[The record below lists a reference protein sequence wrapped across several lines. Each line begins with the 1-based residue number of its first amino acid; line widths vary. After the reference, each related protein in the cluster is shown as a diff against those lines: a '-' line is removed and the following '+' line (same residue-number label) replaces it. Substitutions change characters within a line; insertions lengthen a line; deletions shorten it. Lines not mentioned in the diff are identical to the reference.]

1 MGSSRDVDEAPRTA
15 DTGMRATATIDVG
28 APTTVTA
35 DVPSLIAHR
44 GFAGENPENTVP
56 TLRTAAAVADWVE
69 IDCRPTADD
78 ACVVFHDPVLDRCTD
93 RSGAVAETPAA
104 TVLSAEVDG
113 GESIPPFEEVLD
125 AVPSDTGLVLDL
137 KGRYAEDPD
146 DECWEWLADPLA
158 AAAEAPHPVLVS
170 AFSEDALEAVEKH
183 APALPTAYLCKRDI
197 DRALD
202 VARRRGCVAIH
213 PSTGLLLGESDDDLE
228 RDPLARA
235 HEAGLAVHAWTVSDA
250 EEAAVLA
257 ALGVDGLIADYAD
270 VLDRVERS

>member
-1 MGSSRDVDEAPRTA
+1 MGSSRDVDEAPRTTNIGTRA
-15 DTGMRATATIDVG
+15 ATAIDLG
-28 APTTVTA
+28 APTAA
-35 DVPSLIAHR
+35 DVDAPSLIAHR

-78 ACVVFHDPVLDRCTD
+78 VCVVFHDPVLDRCTGL
-93 RSGAVAETPAA
+93 SGAVAETPAA
-104 TVLSAEVDG
+104 TALSAEVDG
-113 GESIPPFEEVLD
+113 GSIPAFEEVLD

-137 KGRYAEDPD
+137 KGRHAEDPD

-158 AAAEAPHPVLVS
+158 AAAEAPNPVLVS
-170 AFSEDALEAVEKH
+170 AFSEDALEAVEEH

-197 DRALD
+197 DRALG
-202 VARRRGCVAIH
+202 VARRHGCAAIH
-213 PSTGLLLGESDDDLE
+213 PSTGLLLGGSDGDLE

-235 HEAGLAVHAWTVSDA
+235 HEAGLAVHAWTASDT
-250 EEAAVLA
+250 EEAVALA

-270 VLDRVERS
+270 VLDSVKRR